1 MLRIIDW
8 ILDGLARWR
17 AVDPSVVAAQYV
29 PPPHAYLLDE
39 HPLVKFWTWF
49 RRLTIRRKARHYL
62 KYIRETYGIAE

>member
-1 MLRIIDW
+1 M
-8 ILDGLARWR
+8 
-17 AVDPSVVAAQYV
+17 DPSVVAAQYV